1 MSDCGCNKRKAR
13 LNAAVPGLGDHVELF
28 LSPVQPIVNSN
39 VLRSTLMN
47 MDLLKPDM
55 KSLVWL
61 AIGAFVV
68 PYVLKLVK

>member
-1 MSDCGCNKRKAR
+1 MEDCGCNRRKQR
-13 LNAAVPGLGDHVELF
+13 LNAAMPGLGEHVELF
-28 LSPVQPIVNSN
+28 LQPIAPIVKPYLSGEK
-39 VLRSTLMN
+39 TMT
-47 MDLLKPDM
+47 DLLKPDM